1 MAEKSF
7 SGGKKMVL
15 CSEALK
21 AFVIQKQVDGLSSR
35 SISFYQGKL
44 SMFVTFVSD
53 KPVRDLTLQDGQ
65 NWVLQLST
73 RNRYVAHPRKKEV
86 AAPMSKA
93 TLRGYVRAL
102 KVWASYLAEEGYTK
116 TNVFG
121 RIKLPADTK
130 RVVEILSEDEIM
142 RIFGAVNAS
151 TKLGARMHAILSLLL
166 DTGMRIG
173 ELERICFEDID
184 FKQHRIKITGKGDK
198 QRFVPFGVTTSKA
211 ILAWY
216 NMFREDDGDERLFQ
230 MCQHSIAEGMK
241 RLGRKVGIERLHP
254 HLWRHTYAVRWLRNG
269 GDVFSLQ
276 KVLGHSDLEV
286 TKVYIHLAEVD
297 IESKHRLV
305 SPVDRLGL
313 GKRQSKKI
321 TVSANPKEK

>member
-1 MAEKSF
+1 MAARSISE
-7 SGGKKMVL
+7 GKKMVL
-15 CSEALK
+15 CSEALS
-21 AFVIQKQVDGLSSR
+21 AFVIQKQVNGLSSR
-35 SISFYQGKL
+35 TLDFYEGKL
-44 SMFVTFVSD
+44 SMFVAFVAD

-65 NWVLQLST
+65 NWILQLSS
-73 RNRYVAHPRKKEV
+73 RNRYTNHPYKKEI
-86 AAPMSKA
+86 AQPMSKA

-116 TNVFG
+116 TNVCE

-130 RVVEILSEDEIM
+130 RVVDILSEEEIM
-142 RIFGAVNAS
+142 RIFGAVNPNI
-151 TKLGARMHAILSLLL
+151 KLGARMHAILSLLL

-173 ELERICFEDID
+173 ELEGIRFEDID

-211 ILAWY
+211 LLAWY
-216 NMFREDDGDERLFQ
+216 NIYREDDGDERLFQ
-230 MCQHSIAEGMK
+230 MCQHSIAECMK

-297 IESKHRLV
+297 IENKHRLV

-313 GKRQSKKI
+313 GRRQSRR
-321 TVSANPKEK
+321 SAA

>member
-1 MAEKSF
+1 MAAKTF
-7 SGGKKMVL
+7 SEGRKMVL

-21 AFVIQKQVDGLSSR
+21 AFVIQKQVDGLSPR
-35 SISFYQGKL
+35 TVDFYNGKIR
-44 SMFVTFVSD
+44 MFVAFVSD

-65 NWVLQLST
+65 NWVLHLGS
-73 RNRYVAHPRKKEV
+73 RNRYVNHPFKKEV
-86 AAPMSKA
+86 PEPMSRA

-102 KVWASYLAEEGYTK
+102 KVFASYLYEERYTK

-121 RIKLPADTK
+121 RIRLPADTK
-130 RVVEILSEDEIM
+130 RVVDILSDEEIV
-142 RIFGAVNAS
+142 RIFGAINPNC
-151 TKLGARMHAILSLLL
+151 KLGARMHAVLSLLL

-173 ELERICFEDID
+173 ELERITFEDID
-184 FKQHRIKITGKGDK
+184 FKQHHIKITGKGDK
-198 QRFVPFGVTTSKA
+198 QRYVPFGVTTSKA

-216 NMFREDDGDERLFQ
+216 NMFRDEEGDDRLFQ
-230 MCQHSIAEGMK
+230 MSQHSIAEGMK

-276 KVLGHSDLEV
+276 AVLGHSDLEV
-286 TKVYIHLAEVD
+286 TKVYIHLAQVD
-297 IESKHRLV
+297 IENKHRLV

-313 GKRQSKKI
+313 GKRLRK
-321 TVSANPKEK
+321 TGT